1 MDEKK
6 TSNTQ
11 EWLAQRFPTVFE
23 LDSYLGL
30 VNTSRFKPQTTYE
43 KILIVWMIFSSNFAK
58 SFLMSAIYSFLK

>member
-1 MDEKK
+1 VVYYSNGLKK

-23 LDSYLGL
+23 RDSNLGL

-43 KILIVWMIFSSNFAK
+43 KNTDCMDDFQS
-58 SFLMSAIYSFLK
+58 